1 MNTQLSFFPVR
12 IYCNVVICSLNE
24 LKFLFNRYVSPMLKI
39 NVVFE
44 LFVFYE

>member
-12 IYCNVVICSLNE
+12 IYCNVVIFSLNE

-39 NVVFE
+39 IVVFE